1 MYFSTKAANYFLN
14 LKTPDK
20 ILKGINVINPYESGE
35 VRKIVNEFFTKFY
48 SDNKERLFMIGI
60 NPGRF
65 GGGLTGISFT
75 DPVALREYCGIQN
88 NLGSKTELSSKFIYE
103 MIAALGGAEKF
114 FSKVFMTAL
123 FPLALTQNGNNFN
136 YYDDKEL
143 FNSLKPEIKKSL
155 ETQIRFG
162 SEKEKV
168 LILGKKNAEY
178 FNLINKDL
186 GIFKNV
192 IVLDHPRFI
201 MQYKQRFRKDYIK
214 NYITAIDQ
222 NFIK

>member
-20 ILKGINVINPYESGE
+20 ILKGISIINPYESGE

-103 MIAALGGAEKF
+103 MIAAFGGAEKF

-136 YYDDKEL
+136 YYDDKKL
-143 FNSLKPEIKKSL
+143 FNTLKPEIKKSL

-162 SEKEKV
+162 SKKEKV
-168 LILGKKNAEY
+168 LILGKKNAEF

-186 GIFKNV
+186 GIIKNE

-214 NYITAIDQ
+214 NYIAAID
-222 NFIK
+222 

>member
-14 LKTPDK
+14 LKTPNK

-103 MIAALGGAEKF
+103 MIAAFGGAEKF

-123 FPLALTQNGNNFN
+123 FPLALTHNGNNFN

>member
-14 LKTPDK
+14 LKTPNK

-162 SEKEKV
+162 SKKEKV

-192 IVLDHPRFI
+192 IVLNHPRFI

>member
-14 LKTPDK
+14 LKTPNK

>member
-20 ILKGINVINPYESGE
+20 ILKGINIINPYESRE
-35 VRKIVNEFFTKFY
+35 VRKIVKEFLTKFY

-88 NLGSKTELSSKFIYE
+88 NLGSKTELSSKYIYE
-103 MIAALGGAEKF
+103 MIAAFGGAEKF

-123 FPLALTQNGNNFN
+123 FPLALTNNGKNFN
-136 YYDDKEL
+136 YYDDKKL
-143 FNSLKPEIKKSL
+143 FDSLKSEIKKSL
-155 ETQIRFG
+155 ETQILFG
-162 SEKEKV
+162 SKKEKV
-168 LILGKKNAEY
+168 VILGKKNAEY
-178 FNLINKDL
+178 FRLINDGLKFF
-186 GIFKNV
+186 GKI

-201 MQYKQRFRKDYIK
+201 MQYRQRSMKDYV
-214 NYITAIDQ
+214 NSYIRAI
-222 NFIK
+222 N

>member
-1 MYFSTKAANYFLN
+1 MN

-20 ILKGINVINPYESGE
+20 ILKGISIINPYESGE

-103 MIAALGGAEKF
+103 MIAAFGGAEKF

-136 YYDDKEL
+136 YYDDKKL
-143 FNSLKPEIKKSL
+143 FNTLKPEIKKSL

-162 SEKEKV
+162 SKKEKV
-168 LILGKKNAEY
+168 LILGKKNAEF

-186 GIFKNV
+186 GIIKNE

-214 NYITAIDQ
+214 NYIAAID
-222 NFIK
+222 

>member
-20 ILKGINVINPYESGE
+20 ILKGINIINPYESRE
-35 VRKIVNEFFTKFY
+35 VRKIVKEFLTKFY

-88 NLGSKTELSSKFIYE
+88 NLGSKTELSSKYIYE
-103 MIAALGGAEKF
+103 MIAAFGGAEKF

-123 FPLALTQNGNNFN
+123 FPLALTNNGKNFN
-136 YYDDKEL
+136 YYDDKKL
-143 FNSLKPEIKKSL
+143 FDSLKSEIKKSL
-155 ETQIRFG
+155 ETQILFG
-162 SEKEKV
+162 SKKEKV
-168 LILGKKNAEY
+168 VILGKKNAEY
-178 FNLINKDL
+178 FRLINDELKFF
-186 GIFKNV
+186 GKI

-201 MQYKQRFRKDYIK
+201 MQYRQRSMKDYV
-214 NYITAIDQ
+214 NSYIRAI
-222 NFIK
+222 N

>member
-1 MYFSTKAANYFLN
+1 MHFSTKAANYFLN

-20 ILKGINVINPYESGE
+20 ILKGINIINPYESRE
-35 VRKIVNEFFTKFY
+35 VRKIVKEFLTKFY

-75 DPVALREYCGIQN
+75 DPVALREYCSIQN

-103 MIAALGGAEKF
+103 MIAAFGGAEKF

-123 FPLALTQNGNNFN
+123 FPLALTHNGKNFN
-136 YYDDKEL
+136 YYDDKKL
-143 FNSLKPEIKKSL
+143 FNSIKPDIKKSL
-155 ETQIRFG
+155 ETQILFG
-162 SEKEKV
+162 SKKEKV
-168 LILGKKNAEY
+168 VILGKKNAEY
-178 FNLINKDL
+178 FRLINDELKFF
-186 GIFKNV
+186 GKI

-201 MQYKQRFRKDYIK
+201 MQYRQRSMKDHVNSYIR
-214 NYITAIDQ
+214 AI
-222 NFIK
+222 N

>member
-20 ILKGINVINPYESGE
+20 ILKGINIINPYESRE
-35 VRKIVNEFFTKFY
+35 VGKIVKEFFTKFY

-88 NLGSKTELSSKFIYE
+88 NLGSKTELSSKYIYE
-103 MIAALGGAEKF
+103 MIAAFGGAEKF

-123 FPLALTQNGNNFN
+123 FPLALTHNGKNFN
-136 YYDDKEL
+136 YYDDKKL
-143 FNSLKPEIKKSL
+143 FDSLKSEIKKSL
-155 ETQIRFG
+155 ETQILFG
-162 SEKEKV
+162 SKKEKV
-168 LILGKKNAEY
+168 VILGKKNAEY
-178 FNLINKDL
+178 FRLINDGLKFF
-186 GIFKNV
+186 GKI

-201 MQYKQRFRKDYIK
+201 MQYRQRSMKDYV
-214 NYITAIDQ
+214 NSYIRAI
-222 NFIK
+222 N